1 MSCFTPEQEANSRP
15 SFTSQSSEKLK
26 IWSISGCWRAEYYWS
41 EPTGTYFPT
50 KSCRFCHISPLLDTR
65 GYFKAL
71 THVLVTS
78 WHRVTSAQ
86 SQGPGMSGIS
96 AVDGQ
101 CPGPGNVGRPGR
113 CLLSA
118 IVFTHSS
125 IKVSQ
130 LSPYITSSQG
140 PVWLLI
146 GQCLTVQ
153 ASDWLLWPSS
163 PLVSHQRVRG
173 TDPSLWMSLD
183 TISMSTLG
191 QILILKT
198 IGFIPRTPLGIQTLH
213 SVLSQFQ
220 GRADGESVS
229 QSVGQ

>member
-1 MSCFTPEQEANSRP
+1 M
-15 SFTSQSSEKLK
+15 
-26 IWSISGCWRAEYYWS
+26 
-41 EPTGTYFPT
+41 
-50 KSCRFCHISPLLDTR
+50 
-65 GYFKAL
+65 
-71 THVLVTS
+71 
-78 WHRVTSAQ
+78 TSAQ

-130 LSPYITSSQG
+130 LSPYITSSQC

-153 ASDWLLWPSS
+153 ASDWLAVAQLTPCLTSACQRDRPQSVNVFRHNLNEHLGPDTNLENYWIYTPDTSRNTNS
-163 PLVSHQRVRG
+163 PLSVVTVSR
-173 TDPSLWMSLD
+173 
-183 TISMSTLG
+183 
-191 QILILKT
+191 K
-198 IGFIPRTPLGIQTLH
+198 
-213 SVLSQFQ
+213 
-220 GRADGESVS
+220 GRW
-229 QSVGQ
+229 

>member
-1 MSCFTPEQEANSRP
+1 M
-15 SFTSQSSEKLK
+15 
-26 IWSISGCWRAEYYWS
+26 
-41 EPTGTYFPT
+41 
-50 KSCRFCHISPLLDTR
+50 
-65 GYFKAL
+65 
-71 THVLVTS
+71 
-78 WHRVTSAQ
+78 TSAQ

-173 TDPSLWMSLD
+173 TDPSL
-183 TISMSTLG
+183 
-191 QILILKT
+191 
-198 IGFIPRTPLGIQTLH
+198 
-213 SVLSQFQ
+213 
-220 GRADGESVS
+220 
-229 QSVGQ
+229 